1 MKPIFQRPLEDILNG
16 IGNRSLAFRP
26 LPEEPAGTFNLKAML
41 ERLMGDQDLAGS
53 VIDGF
58 LEDVPGQV
66 LNLLRMLEAGDARG
80 AERQAHSIRGASGV
94 LSAERLSD
102 TAQQIEIR
110 ARAGNI
116 AEAAAFTSE
125 LEERLKELTSVL
137 ERSGLGSAGRLQI

>member
-1 MKPIFQRPLEDILNG
+1 M
-16 IGNRSLAFRP
+16 
-26 LPEEPAGTFNLKAML
+26 
-41 ERLMGDQDLAGS
+41 
-53 VIDGF
+53 IDGF

-102 TAQQIEIR
+102 AAQQIEIR